1 MFSHYQRTPLEQ
13 WIEDIYRMHGIGSPR
28 DLTIENLAAR
38 LNTWVYYQP
47 IGSRYIDR
55 GQGMYSVVID
65 SRLGRKEQWEEFLH
79 ELCHVLRHSGNQ
91 HQMPEPLIRWQEEH
105 AAHFQL
111 YAAMPYAM
119 LRTLQI
125 PQLQS
130 EAVGFLCEEFGVTA
144 GLAER
149 RLRQIQQ
156 RMLQGIVEQE
166 YAAHKR
172 QEELAQSLAV
182 DSSAGCADK
191 EFRIIA
197 HSVETER
204 LIGKLSWLA
213 AQKGRRI
220 NWKG

>member
-1 MFSHYQRTPLEQ
+1 
-13 WIEDIYRMHGIGSPR
+13 MHGIGSPR

-47 IGSRYIDR
+47 ISSRYIDR

-65 SRLGRKEQWEEFLH
+65 SRLGRKEQWEDFLH

-111 YAAMPYAM
+111 YAAMPYGM

-130 EAVGFLCEEFGVTA
+130 EAVGFLCEEFGVTTR
-144 GLAER
+144 LAER
-149 RLRQIQQ
+149 RLQQIQQ
-156 RMLQGIVEQE
+156 RMLQGIVELE
-166 YAAHKR
+166 YTAYKR
-172 QEELAQSLAV
+172 QEDTAQSLAAESSG
-182 DSSAGCADK
+182 DSGDK
-191 EFRIIA
+191 EFRITP
-197 HSVETER
+197 HSIETEK
-204 LIGKLSWLA
+204 LIGKLSWLS